1 MNIDAHTGEAFFQVA
16 AVAATAV
23 TALLLVFSRQI
34 RGGLARV
41 RRQITR
47 SQHLRRVRRTWRD

>member
-1 MNIDAHTGEAFFQVA
+1 MNIDAHTGEALFQF

-23 TALLLVFSRQI
+23 TALLWVFSRQI

-41 RRQITR
+41 RRHITP

>member
-47 SQHLRRVRRTWRD
+47 SQHLRRRPCG